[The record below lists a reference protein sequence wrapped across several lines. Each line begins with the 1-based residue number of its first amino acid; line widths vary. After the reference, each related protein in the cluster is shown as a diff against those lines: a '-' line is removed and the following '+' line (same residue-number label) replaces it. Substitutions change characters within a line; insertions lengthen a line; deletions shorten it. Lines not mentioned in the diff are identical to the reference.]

1 MIVFLG
7 NFILH
12 LVHYFNEK
20 NCQYGI
26 FTKKYFVEIYTNCIN
41 NFSTKMLK
49 TLLKMLITCLETI
62 HFKRF
67 FPLFDIFEKR
77 LLKSYQIQFVVI
89 Y

>member
-41 NFSTKMLK
+41 NLK
-49 TLLKMLITCLETI
+49 QLNNALV
-62 HFKRF
+62 FYGN
-67 FPLFDIFEKR
+67 DYDG
-77 LLKSYQIQFVVI
+77 YQ
-89 Y
+89 